1 MMDMFTSQEITN
13 HITRIYLPGDVR
25 AYLVEGTDRA
35 VLIDTG
41 CGIGNLKAYV
51 ETLTS
56 KPITV
61 LLTHGHL
68 DHAPGAA
75 QFDTVYM
82 NLEDRGIYEVHD
94 LIQQRIDYVETTSFA
109 GKYKREDLLPENSAD
124 AFLDLEDGMRFDLGE
139 IHITAYGCPGHTPG
153 SMVFLMEEDR
163 ILLLGDACN
172 PFTFLFDITCLGV
185 SSYEESLKKLL
196 AKVEGRYDQVLLS
209 HEAGGVPSTNMI
221 QDNIA
226 VCEAIKMGHTDNI
239 PYEFMGRK
247 ALLAFHPGA
256 RNEHGQIKGNIV
268 YNPDRMNQ

>member
-1 MMDMFTSQEITN
+1 MDMFRSQEITS
-13 HITRIYLPGDVR
+13 HITRIYLPGDVQ
-25 AYLVEGTDRA
+25 AYLVEGADEA
-35 VLIDTG
+35 ALIDTG
-41 CGIGNLKAYV
+41 CGIGDLKAYV
-51 ETLTS
+51 ASLTG

-68 DHAPGAA
+68 DHAPGAV

-82 NLEDRGIYEVHD
+82 NWADCEIYAAHD
-94 LIQQRIDYVETTSFA
+94 LIRQRIDYVETTSFA
-109 GKYKREDLLPENSAD
+109 GKCKREDLLPEKSAD
-124 AFLDLEDGMRFDLGE
+124 TFLDLQDGMRFDLGG
-139 IHITAYGCPGHTPG
+139 IHITAHCCPGHTPG

-163 ILLLGDACN
+163 MLLLGDACN

-196 AKVEGRYDQVLLS
+196 PKVEGRFDQVLLS
-209 HEAGGVPSTNMI
+209 HEAGGIPSSNMI

-247 ALLAFHPGA
+247 ALIAFKQGA
-256 RNEHGQIKGNIV
+256 RNEYGQIKGDIV
-268 YNPDRMNQ
+268 YNPECMNQ

>member
-1 MMDMFTSQEITN
+1 MDFFSSQKITN
-13 HITRIYLPGDVR
+13 HITRIYLPGDVQ
-25 AYLVEGTDRA
+25 AYLVEGMDKS

-41 CGIGNLKAYV
+41 CGIGDLKAYV
-51 ETLTS
+51 ATLTN

-82 NLEDRGIYEVHD
+82 NLADRGIYAAHD
-94 LIQQRIDYVETTSFA
+94 LIQQRIDYVENTSFA

-124 AFLDLEDGMRFDLGE
+124 AFLDLQDGMRFDLGGL
-139 IHITAYGCPGHTPG
+139 HITA
-153 SMVFLMEEDR
+153 EDR
-163 ILLLGDACN
+163 MLLLGDSCN

-185 SSYEESLKKLL
+185 SSYENSLKSLL
-196 AKVEGRYDQVLLS
+196 AKVEGSYDDVLLS
-209 HEAGGVPSTNMI
+209 HEGGGIPSANMI

-226 VCEAIKMGHTDNI
+226 VCEAIKEGKTDNI

-247 ALLAFHPGA
+247 AFLAFKQGA
-256 RNEHGQIKGNIV
+256 QNEYGQIRGNIV
-268 YNPDRMNQ
+268 YNPDRINE

>member
-1 MMDMFTSQEITN
+1 MDFFSSQKITN

-25 AYLVEGTDRA
+25 AYLVEGTDKA

-41 CGIGNLKAYV
+41 CGIGDLKAYV
-51 ETLTS
+51 ASLTG

-124 AFLDLEDGMRFDLGE
+124 TFLDLKDGMLFDLGGL
-139 IHITAYGCPGHTPG
+139 HITAYSCPGHTPG

-163 ILLLGDACN
+163 MLLLGDACN

-196 AKVEGRYDQVLLS
+196 SKVEGRYDQVLLS
-209 HEAGGVPSTNMI
+209 HEAGGVPSMNMI

-247 ALLAFHPGA
+247 ALLAFNPGA
-256 RNEHGQIKGNIV
+256 LNELGQIKGNIV
-268 YNPDRMNQ
+268 YNPDRIDE